1 MLSVDEARQRMLD
14 TIPILPSEKRE
25 ILECTGYVLAEVLPA
40 KENIPPFDNS
50 AMDGYAVRAADVEGA
65 TQENPAVL
73 SVVETIAAGYA
84 PTKQVAAGQA
94 ARIMTGAMMP
104 QGADAVVMQEVTQQD
119 ADEVKIFESIDTA
132 GNVRFT
138 GESVAEG
145 QQVMGKGK
153 HLRPPE
159 VSMLASLNCAEAT
172 VHRKPT
178 VAIVSTG
185 DELTPLGE
193 PLEPGKIR
201 DSNRYGLYAQV
212 EEAGGIPI
220 DMGIAPDDEAE
231 TEQIFRAALA
241 KADALITSGG
251 VSVGEHDVVKTVLA
265 KLGEINFWRVAM
277 KPGKPQAYGIAD
289 GKPIF
294 GLPGNPVSSL
304 VVFELFVRPALLKM
318 AGHTDLL
325 RPTFKATLA
334 ETITNRDGRVNY
346 MRAILKVSDGE
357 ITAQTTGPQG
367 SGILHSLVLA
377 NGLITIPTGTTLNAG
392 ETVDAQFL
400 F

>member
-14 TIPILPSEKRE
+14 TIPILPAERRE
-25 ILECTGYVLAEVLPA
+25 ILACTDYVLAEKLHA
-40 KENIPPFDNS
+40 TENIPPFDNS
-50 AMDGYAVRAADVEGA
+50 AMDGYAVRAADVKNVTEKH
-65 TQENPAVL
+65 PAVL
-73 SVVETIAAGYA
+73 AVVETIAAGYA

-94 ARIMTGAMMP
+94 SRIMTGAMMP
-104 QGADAVVMQEVTQQD
+104 HGADAVIMQEVTQQEG
-119 ADEVKIFESIDTA
+119 DEVKIFESIDTA

-231 TEQIFRAALA
+231 TEHIFRAALA

-318 AGHTDLL
+318 AGHKDLL
-325 RPTFKATLA
+325 RPTFKATLT

-377 NGLITIPTGTTLNAG
+377 NGLITIPTATTLHAG
-392 ETVDAQFL
+392 EKVDAQFL

>member
-1 MLSVDEARQRMLD
+1 MLSVEEARQQMLN
-14 TIPILPSEKRE
+14 TIPVLPTEKRE
-25 ILECTGYVLAEVLPA
+25 ILNCAGYVLAEALHA
-40 KENIPPFDNS
+40 EENIPPFDNS
-50 AMDGYAVRAADVEGA
+50 AMDGFAVRAADVQNASE
-65 TQENPAVL
+65 TKPAVL
-73 SVVETIAAGYA
+73 TVVETIAAGYA
-84 PTKQVAAGQA
+84 PTKQVAPGQT

-104 QGADAVVMQEVTQQD
+104 EGADAVVMQEVTQRD
-119 ADEVKIFESIDTA
+119 GDEVKIFEGVDKT

-153 HLRPPE
+153 YLRPPE
-159 VSMLASLNCAEAT
+159 VSMLASLNCPEVT
-172 VHRKPT
+172 VYRKPT

-231 TEQIFRAALA
+231 TERIFRAALA

-251 VSVGEHDVVKTVLA
+251 VSVGEHDVVKSVLA
-265 KLGEINFWRVAM
+265 RLGKINFWRVAM

-318 AGHTDLL
+318 AGHTELL

-334 ETITNRDGRVNY
+334 EPVTNRDGRVNY
-346 MRAILKVSDGE
+346 MRAILKASNGHY
-357 ITAQTTGPQG
+357 TAETTGPQG

-377 NGLITIPTGTTLNAG
+377 NGLITIPAGVTLGAG